1 MKQMQTQNLL
11 LESLDDLGRSDVLWQ
26 AGVLVASVA
35 LAWLV
40 SYLLKP
46 RHTDSSGWAA
56 IKQGSFSRAL
66 FPLSAYV
73 FVSLGVALLNEFFH
87 VRVLKLAGPLFLA
100 MAGIRVAVYMLRHVF
115 PNAEWVRKSERYIAA
130 LIWGALFLHLTGL
143 LPELR
148 QTLDD
153 IGFDIGKSRI
163 SLWLVLTGA
172 LSFAGTVMLSMWLGS
187 FVEQRVMQA
196 KDLDLSL
203 RVVFTKIIRAV
214 LLVVG
219 VLIAL
224 PLVGI
229 DVSMLSVFGGAFGVG
244 LGLGLQKIAS
254 NYVSGFVILLDRSI
268 RLGDLVQ
275 VDNRMGEI
283 AKLTSRYVVVRGADG
298 SEAIIPNETLVTS
311 TVLNLSYTD
320 RNMRVALPVQVSYR
334 SDLDQVRRV
343 LLQAVEGNPRSLLQ
357 PAPNV
362 LIKGFGESGIDLELA
377 VWLGDPQNGV
387 AQFRSDINAAIWDGF
402 RREGIEI
409 PYPQR
414 EVNVLNHGN
423 ISTQSERV

>member
-1 MKQMQTQNLL
+1 MKPMETHNLL
-11 LESLDDLGRSDVLWQ
+11 LESLDDLQRSDFFWQVAVL
-26 AGVLVASVA
+26 GVSVL

-46 RHTDSSGWAA
+46 KSTDNEGWVA
-56 IKQGSFSRAL
+56 IRQGSFSRAL
-66 FPLSAYV
+66 FPLSAYL
-73 FVSLGVALLNEFFH
+73 FVTVGKALLDQFFH

-115 PNAEWVRKSERYIAA
+115 SESEWVKKSERYIAA
-130 LIWGALFLHLTGL
+130 LIWGALFMHLTGL
-143 LPELR
+143 LPEV
-148 QTLDD
+148 QQALDG
-153 IGFDIGKSRI
+153 IGFDVGKSRI
-163 SLWLVLTGA
+163 SLWLILTGA
-172 LSFAGTVMLSMWLGS
+172 LSFVATVVMSMWLGS
-187 FVEQRVMQA
+187 FIEQRVMQA
-196 KDLDLSL
+196 SHLDLSL

-229 DVSMLSVFGGAFGVG
+229 DITMLSVFGGAFGVG

-320 RNMRVALPVQVSYR
+320 RNMRVVLPVQVSYR
-334 SDLDQVRRV
+334 SDLDHVTRT
-343 LLQAVEGNPRSLLQ
+343 LLQAVEGNPR
-357 PAPNV
+357 V
-362 LIKGFGESGIDLELA
+362 LAKPGPTVLVKGFGESGIDLELA

-387 AQFRSDINAAIWDGF
+387 APFRSDINRAIWDGF

-414 EVNVLNHGN
+414 EVNVVKQND
-423 ISTQSERV
+423 ISSQSERV